1 MRKGFVA
8 PENPFEELALSSM
21 RKTIANRLTESK
33 QNIPHYY
40 VSISIEMGKVNE
52 LRNELNKNEK

>member
-1 MRKGFVA
+1 
-8 PENPFEELALSSM
+8 M